1 MEKIKNPVIVWS
13 IDDFN
18 TLGLMRELGQNGLN
32 LIFLIKGKAGYASKS
47 RYCTNFVEKES
58 IQDGFE
64 YLMKTFAD
72 EVCKPIL
79 IVSSDEIIT
88 FVDQH
93 RHEMEAFFILP
104 GTREQGNIEKY
115 IDKNTMT
122 ELAEKIGILCPH
134 SREIKWNSS
143 LDGIKYPC
151 LIKPSHQTEG
161 HYNEFKFKICENES
175 ELRNTLKFVR
185 HESVFILQQYIPK
198 EKDLL
203 VYGGRLYDGKTI
215 IAGAMIRDRW
225 ADSGS
230 SSHGCITCD
239 VPSSANVDKI
249 VEFLEKIDYYGLFSF
264 EYGMLGDKA
273 YFFEVNLRNDGTS
286 HYFFQA
292 GANIP
297 LAYVYSCAGVDYLE
311 ISTKVKKEA
320 WFIDEVFD
328 IENVIKGVISK
339 VQWSKDMEEATIF
352 KYYDKDDQEPWK
364 VVKKTRIRQ
373 IVRDFILKRY
383 RLYIVALLD
392 KLGFRK

>member
-47 RYCTNFVEKES
+47 RYCTNFVETES

-64 YLMKTFAD
+64 YLMKTFTD
-72 EVCKPIL
+72 EVYKPIL

-215 IAGAMIRDRW
+215 IAGAMIRDRF

-230 SSHGCITCD
+230 SSHGYITCN
-239 VPSSANVDKI
+239 VPRSANVDKI
-249 VEFLEKIDYYGLFSF
+249 DEFLKKIDYYGLFSF
-264 EYGMLGDKA
+264 EYGMLGDEA

-297 LAYVYSCAGVDYLE
+297 LAYVYSCAGVDYSKVSLKT
-311 ISTKVKKEA
+311 TKKA

-328 IENVIKGVISK
+328 IENVIKGVVSK
-339 VQWSKDMEEATIF
+339 AQWSKEMKEATIF
-352 KYYDKDDQEPWK
+352 KYYDKDDQEPWR

-373 IVRDFILKRY
+373 IAKDFILKRY

-392 KLGFRK
+392 KLGLRK

>member
-215 IAGAMIRDRW
+215 IAGAMIRDRL

-297 LAYVYSCAGVDYLE
+297 LAYVYSCAGVDYSE

-364 VVKKTRIRQ
+364 VVKKTKIRQ

>member
-215 IAGAMIRDRW
+215 IAGAMIRDRL

-297 LAYVYSCAGVDYLE
+297 LAYVYSCAGFDYSE

>member
-297 LAYVYSCAGVDYLE
+297 LAYVYSCAGFDYSE